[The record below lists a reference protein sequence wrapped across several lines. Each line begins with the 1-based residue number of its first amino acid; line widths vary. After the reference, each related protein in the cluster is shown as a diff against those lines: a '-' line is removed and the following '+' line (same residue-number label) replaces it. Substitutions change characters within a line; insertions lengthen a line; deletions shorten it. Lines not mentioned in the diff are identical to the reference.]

1 MQTTLK
7 YMTVTKRERKTSTRE
22 QNWERKKEKQ
32 STMTPSLPL
41 SCVSY
46 SARHPL
52 SFLSLP
58 CDVMVLQENPV
69 SYQVSQE
76 YASECV
82 LMVVFKLPTALYI
95 VRNRTSHSLM
105 LWFFCLSANTD
116 THSKKKKKTEKGN
129 DGVWVSVS
137 VSLVTVIS
145 FLSAAVDLPFM
156 CFYGFSCGTK
166 QARDSV
172 VFFISFLNEWI
183 YVIVLACESKKKRKR
198 RREEQTV
205 NLWQ

>member
-22 QNWERKKEKQ
+22 QKWERKKEKQ

-116 THSKKKKKTEKGN
+116 THSKKKKKKRKGK
-129 DGVWVSVS
+129 WWC
-137 VSLVTVIS
+137 VSLCFS
-145 FLSAAVDLPFM
+145 QLSDSYQFPQCCCWSPF
-156 CFYGFSCGTK
+156 Y
-166 QARDSV
+166 V
-172 VFFISFLNEWI
+172 LLWI
-183 YVIVLACESKKKRKR
+183 
-198 RREEQTV
+198 Q
-205 NLWQ
+205 LWN